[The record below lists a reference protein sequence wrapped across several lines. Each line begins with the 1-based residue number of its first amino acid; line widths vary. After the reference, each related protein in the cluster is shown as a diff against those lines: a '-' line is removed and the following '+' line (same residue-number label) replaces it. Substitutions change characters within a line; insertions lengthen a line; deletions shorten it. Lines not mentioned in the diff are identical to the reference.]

1 MFFFIYISF
10 VRVKTNKIFNLK
22 TMFKC
27 EFAQN
32 CVFSANKNFNSSDTE
47 GKYASFLDQ
56 FGNDVESFSKK
67 KFLSHSKKL
76 VEHWRRNKYHLNKK
90 NILLSHSRENWN
102 ALSEEDKKLHS
113 PFQTSICE
121 GCKPKVTYL

>member
-1 MFFFIYISF
+1 MNLHKIVFFLPT
-10 VRVKTNKIFNLK
+10 KTS
-22 TMFKC
+22 T
-27 EFAQN
+27 
-32 CVFSANKNFNSSDTE
+32 SDTE

-113 PFQTSICE
+113 LIPDVYLRRLQTQGNIF
-121 GCKPKVTYL
+121 VI